1 MKAPGSR
8 ASLLL
13 TAFAT
18 LFLRTLALRS
28 LGACAAIRLPACGF
42 ILRSLGTCAAIRLPA
57 RGLVLRSLGAC
68 AAIRFATHT
77 LGARRV
83 LRCFTSLAGPFLR
96 HTFLRSL
103 RLALIGLSTLIHPL
117 RPLFALRR
125 ARSFGLRPGFTR
137 LRRIFLRPCALRG
150 LRLPRLRTLRF
161 LARAL

>member
-28 LGACAAIRLPACGF
+28 LGACAAIRLPA
-42 ILRSLGTCAAIRLPA
+42 
-57 RGLVLRSLGAC
+57 RGLVLRSLGTC

-83 LRCFTSLAGPFLR
+83 LRCFTSLARPFLR
-96 HTFLRSL
+96 HAFLRSL

-125 ARSFGLRPGFTR
+125 A
-137 LRRIFLRPCALRG
+137 
-150 LRLPRLRTLRF
+150 
-161 LARAL
+161 